1 MVIEMISVICV
12 YNNKK
17 IFGDCLLKSL
27 QMQNAKF
34 ELIALDNGD
43 GKFISAAQALNYGAL
58 QIKADSR
65 YVLFAHQDIDLG
77 SPSWLEETEKML
89 DALTDVGI
97 AGVAGNNEVEK
108 RIISNI
114 QHGTPPRDSG
124 KRILEPVRA
133 MTLDECCV
141 IIPRSI
147 FKKQCFDETVC
158 DGWHAYAVDYCL
170 SVRALGLGVYVLPV
184 ELYHVS
190 EGKLSIA
197 YFKGLKKVLHK
208 HRGMHETIHTTCGSW
223 DDRVPVSIQW
233 LLYIFY
239 GFTDRLIA
247 SGLVPE
253 WMQRKKRKRIQAE
266 RKKT

>member
-43 GKFISAAQALNYGAL
+43 GKFISAAQALNYGAE
-58 QIKADSR
+58 QIKSTSS
-65 YVLFAHQDIDLG
+65 YIMFAHQDIDLG
-77 SPSWLEETEKML
+77 SSTWLEETEKML
-89 DALTDVGI
+89 DALADVGI
-97 AGVAGNNEVEK
+97 AGVAGNNEEEK

-114 QHGTPPRDSG
+114 RHGIPPRNSG
-124 KRILEPVRA
+124 KKIKEITSV

-158 DGWHAYAVDYCL
+158 DGWHAYAVEYCL

-190 EGKLSIA
+190 DGKLSIA
-197 YFKGLKKVLHK
+197 YFKGLKKVLRK

-223 DDRVPVSIQW
+223 NTRTPVFIQW
-233 LLYIFY
+233 FMPLFY
-239 GFTDRLIA
+239 GFTSRIIS
-247 SGLVPE
+247 SGLIPE
-253 WMQRKKRKRIQAE
+253 WMQRKKRRRIQAE
-266 RKKT
+266 RKKI